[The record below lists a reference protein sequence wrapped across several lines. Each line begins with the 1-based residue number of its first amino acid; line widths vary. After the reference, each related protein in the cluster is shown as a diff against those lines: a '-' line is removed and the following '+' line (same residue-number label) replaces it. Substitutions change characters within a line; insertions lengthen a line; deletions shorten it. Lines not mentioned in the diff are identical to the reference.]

1 MGSWL
6 WQLQRM
12 DRWQVKEILYILSR
26 NGSYIQ
32 EWSPFLGVKN
42 VSLNAFWLLEL
53 PNQNRRKILFLQT
66 TWQSKVIINLIS
78 FQKVALWENC
88 IEYILYMED
97 FWPLQL
103 NQMLEMKERLSTKRV
118 VAHLWWQLLHH
129 EKFTNYSKF
138 DLTKYKYFPC
148 DKIWRTEMDWWGDL
162 GYSLVYKIFEKT
174 YLISGWTSC

>member
-32 EWSPFLGVKN
+32 GSSPFLGVKN

-66 TWQSKVIINLIS
+66 TWQSKVIVNLIS

-103 NQMLEMKERLSTKRV
+103 NHMLEMERLSTKRV
-118 VAHLWWQLLHH
+118 VAHSWWQLLHH
-129 EKFTNYSKF
+129 EKFTNYCKS
-138 DLTKYKYFPC
+138 DLTKYIFLVIKYEEQKWI
-148 DKIWRTEMDWWGDL
+148 DGGDL
-162 GYSLVYKIFEKT
+162 GYSLVYKMFEKT